1 MLYFKH
7 LQIIEIPT
15 VEVVM
20 LENIEL
26 KMNEIKD
33 TCKKHEL
40 NIDHFW
46 VEVNRQF
53 NLMQAKNAG
62 NREKRNGTPIGLL
75 FEIAVALPLFCSSSV
90 QSFFNSQYNKMI
102 SCAAIPFYRFFQ
114 DSLFDWRKVLY
125 QLNGQIKHSDNIQ
138 ECVTEYPK
146 ALIIDDTVIQKT
158 GKRIEGVSKVHDHV
172 TGRSVT
178 GFKLLGL
185 SWFNG
190 FYARFLDFSLVG
202 EKEIKFKRSKPQFKK
217 TRDSDS
223 PGHQR
228 KKELKNDKIS
238 LACELIRT
246 AIKHHFIPDYLLT
259 DTWFTC
265 AKLINTVRSIA
276 KGKIHFLGM
285 IKGGRRKYKYDGQV
299 FTLSQLRKY
308 VMHRV
313 KRCSRFKSRY
323 IIVDCIIPD
332 VGQVRLFF
340 SRFHGNK
347 KWVALVTTELDM
359 NYIKA
364 IETYAIRWNIEI
376 GFKET
381 KQLLGLG
388 KHQANDFSSQ
398 IAHATNVFIVHAIL
412 ANCKFHEN
420 HQTFGVLFENI
431 QDQYTK
437 LLTMDKLLILF
448 EHILRSLGEHL
459 GGIKNITVEEMLDSP
474 EYLLFKEMLEKS
486 LSFNAD
492 FANCGLS
499 INNKRYVTDELKIA
513 S

>member
-1 MLYFKH
+1 
-7 LQIIEIPT
+7 
-15 VEVVM
+15 M

-40 NIDHFW
+40 NMDHFW
-46 VEVNRQF
+46 IKINRQF
-53 NLMQAKNAG
+53 HLEQAKNAG

-75 FEIAVALPLFCSSSV
+75 FEIAVALPLFCSNSV

-102 SCAAIPFYRFFQ
+102 SCGAIPFYRFFQ

-125 QLNGQIKHSDNIQ
+125 QFNNQIRNSDNIKERTQ
-138 ECVTEYPK
+138 TYPK
-146 ALIIDDTVIQKT
+146 ALILDDTVIQKT

-185 SWFNG
+185 CWFNG

-202 EKEIKFKRSKPQFKK
+202 EKKIKFKRSKPQFNKK
-217 TRDSDS
+217 RDSNS
-223 PGHQR
+223 PGYQR

-238 LACELIRT
+238 LACELIRA
-246 AIKHHFIPDYLLT
+246 AIKHRFIPDYVLT

-265 AKLINTVRSIA
+265 AKLINSLKSIA

-285 IKGGRRKYKYDGQV
+285 IKGGRRKYEYDGQV

-313 KRCSRFKSRY
+313 KRCSRVKSRY

-347 KWVALVTTELDM
+347 KWVALVTTELEM
-359 NYIKA
+359 SYIKA

-388 KHQANDFSSQ
+388 KHQANDFASQ
-398 IAHATNVFIVHAIL
+398 IAHTTNVFIAHAIL
-412 ANCKFHEN
+412 ANCKFNEN

-448 EHILRSLGEHL
+448 EHILRSIGDHL
-459 GGIKNITVEEMLDSP
+459 GGIQNITVDELLNSP
-474 EYLLFKEMLEKS
+474 EYLMFKEMLEKS
-486 LSFNAD
+486 LSLNSD
-492 FANCGLS
+492 FANHRLS
-499 INNKRYVTDELKIA
+499 LDNKTDMTDELKMA